1 MKFCSSRGF
10 AAVWALS
17 VALLLSACASGPNK
31 VESDPLEPMN
41 RQVSR
46 FNDAV
51 DKAVAKP
58 LANIYVAV
66 TPNVARK
73 GIDNFFANLGD
84 AWSAANAVLQAKP
97 KAAGQNLLRF
107 GVNTFLGFGG
117 VIDWASD
124 MGIERSKKDFGQTLG
139 RWGVGSGPY
148 LVLPLLGPSSVRDGG
163 ALFVDNFGDLRRQF
177 SDPGTRDALF
187 VTRLVRTRASLF
199 AAEALRDG
207 AALDNYSFT
216 RDAYLQFRQ
225 NRIEAAQE
233 PEEFGSAAPAQVESP
248 KTP

>member
-1 MKFCSSRGF
+1 MKCCSSRGL
-10 AAVWALS
+10 AAIWALS
-17 VALLLSACASGPNK
+17 AALSLSACASGPNK

-46 FNDAV
+46 FNDAM
-51 DKAVAKP
+51 DNAVAKP

-66 TPNVARK
+66 TPDVARK

-84 AWSAANAVLQAKP
+84 VWSAANAVLQAKP

-117 VIDWASD
+117 LIDWASD
-124 MGIERSKKDFGQTLG
+124 MGIERSRKDFGQTLG
-139 RWGVGSGPY
+139 RWGVDSGPY
-148 LVLPLLGPSSVRDGG
+148 LVIPFLGPSSVRDGSG
-163 ALFVDNFGDLRRQF
+163 LVLDSYADLLRQF
-177 SDPGTRDALF
+177 PDPGTRDALWG
-187 VTRLVRTRASLF
+187 TRLIRTRASLF

-216 RDAYLQFRQ
+216 RDAYLQYRQ
-225 NRIEAAQE
+225 NRVEAAQE
-233 PEEFGSAAPAQVESP
+233 PEEYGSAAPTPAESP